1 MQGEREGKSGEGGWE
16 GEREMRGIRNEKEIE
31 RERRCESKAGERIGS
46 FSINGTIEH
55 TCRVQGA
62 LPLVLQCYF
71 HN

>member
-1 MQGEREGKSGEGGWE
+1 MGGRERNERNKRGEREIG
-16 GEREMRGIRNEKEIE
+16 
-31 RERRCESKAGERIGS
+31 RERRCGSKAGERIGS